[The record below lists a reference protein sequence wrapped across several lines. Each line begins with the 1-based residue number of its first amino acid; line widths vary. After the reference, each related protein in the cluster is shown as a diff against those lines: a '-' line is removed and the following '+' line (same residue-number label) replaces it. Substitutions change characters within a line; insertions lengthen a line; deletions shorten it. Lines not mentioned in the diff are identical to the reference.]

1 MALPALMLDAMS
13 APSVPD
19 QPARIPTRTRLD
31 DILTVCAVSIVGEM
45 LSTML
50 HEGLGHA
57 ATAIFTLH
65 ASGTLCTLAWSSPQ
79 NSRLVDA
86 GGTLVNL
93 AAALICWLLLRSIRS
108 ASPTLRFFLLITMS
122 FNLLAGTGYFF
133 FSGVS
138 NFGDW
143 AMVIHG
149 LEPHWLFRTAL
160 IVFGIAAY
168 YGAILLIGA
177 NLTLRMGVAHDDT
190 RRFRRLLWVPYFCA
204 IAIDGIAGLFN
215 PVGLQYVLL
224 SALAATA
231 GGNCGLLWLRHYIPK
246 RIQPGPVQIVPR
258 GYAWIVLAAV
268 LAAVFIGV
276 FGPGIHLH
284 G

>member
-1 MALPALMLDAMS
+1 MLDAMS
-13 APSVPD
+13 TPPTPTPS
-19 QPARIPTRTRLD
+19 ARLD
-31 DILTVCAVSIVGEM
+31 DIPTICAISVVAEM

-57 ATAIFTLH
+57 ATAILTLH
-65 ASGTLCTLAWSSPQ
+65 ASGTLCTLAWSSRHD
-79 NSRLVDA
+79 SRLVEA

-93 AAALICWLLLRSIRS
+93 ATAFVCWLLLR
-108 ASPTLRFFLLITMS
+108 ALHNAAPNWRFFLLITMS

-133 FSGVS
+133 YSGVS
-138 NFGDW
+138 DFGDW

-149 LEPHWLFRTAL
+149 LEPHWLFRAAL
-160 IVFGIAAY
+160 IVLGIASY

-177 NLTLRMGVAHDDT
+177 NVVCRMGVSHYDA

-204 IAIDGIAGLFN
+204 IILDGVAGLFN
-215 PVGLQYVLL
+215 PVGLKYVLL

-246 RIQPGPVQIVPR
+246 RVQPGPAQFIPR
-258 GYAWIVLAAV
+258 SYAWIVTAAILAAI
-268 LAAVFIGV
+268 FIGV